1 MVLFADGGRMTSKP
15 YAASGAYIDRMSDS
29 CKGCRYKVAAK
40 SGPDACPLGPLYWHF
55 LMRNRDRLSGN
66 PRLGMPFATLA
77 KMTEER
83 RAELRADG
91 DAFLAKLDR
100 GERV

>member
-1 MVLFADGGRMTSKP
+1 
-15 YAASGAYIDRMSDS
+15 
-29 CKGCRYKVAAK
+29 
-40 SGPDACPLGPLYWHF
+40 
-55 LMRNRDRLSGN
+55 MRNRDRLSGN
-66 PRLGMPFATLA
+66 PRLGMPYATLA

-83 RAELRADG
+83 RTELRADG